1 MSELQRGHDP
11 LPHATSIEALG
22 IVAICFG
29 WFIAASLQSTVAW
42 TSNGDVR
49 SVIGDDAF
57 NDGRMLGLIV
67 VELILG
73 AVAGAVLAAR
83 RYPLHTLIPRPSWS
97 GVLAGAGLYLCVMV
111 LLAIVTPLVPHPLG
125 TPVERMLANAHV
137 SHPTAVVLAL
147 VLGTYEE
154 VFLLGYLMRGLRRHG
169 ASTAIGVMVLVRL
182 LYHLYQGP
190 LGALSVTV
198 FGIVLG
204 VWYQRTGRLF
214 PAVAAHIVGDVLP
227 FL

>member
-29 WFIAASLQSTVAW
+29 WFIAASLQSTMAW
-42 TSNGDVR
+42 MSGGDVG
-49 SVIGDDAF
+49 SAINDNAF
-57 NDGRMLGLIV
+57 NDGRLLALVV

-73 AVAGAVLAAR
+73 AVAVAVLAAR
-83 RYPLHTLIPRPSWS
+83 RYPLRTLIPRPSWS
-97 GVLAGAGLYLCVMV
+97 GTLAGTGLYLCVLL
-111 LLAIVTPLVPHPLG
+111 LLAIVTPLVPHLPG

-137 SHPTAVVLAL
+137 SHSTAVMLAL
-147 VLGTYEE
+147 VNGTYEE

-169 ASTAIGVMVLVRL
+169 ASTAIGAMVLVRL
-182 LYHLYQGP
+182 LYHMYQGP
-190 LGALSVTV
+190 LGALSVTM

-204 VWYQRTGRLF
+204 VWYRRTGQLF
-214 PAVAAHIVGDVLP
+214 PAVAAHVIGDVLP